1 MRCHSFAV
9 LLVLTWLWGLSGA
22 WAEEV
27 LAIKGGKIL
36 PVSGPPVEGGV
47 VVIRNGKIEAIGKDV
62 PIPSEARV
70 LDATGKVVMPGLI
83 EVHSSRGMDQTN
95 ENNPLVPFLSVVDAI
110 DPSQDYFEECRRQGI
125 TAAAIV
131 PGNNT
136 IFGGQAAIVR
146 TAGQFLNEM
155 LLKRDIGMKISLR
168 PTGDRNR
175 MGQVAAIRRELD
187 AAREAMTE
195 RSRTSQ
201 AQPQPTPDAKGG
213 NGSGPGPSADS
224 DDEDTQQRRPRPGG
238 GDQPGPETNPDAAL
252 VRAALAKLLKGD
264 QLAFIYCELP
274 MDVPQAIRLVREYK
288 LRGVLV
294 LAPACHRAVKQ
305 VAAAGLPVILEPTL
319 VLWESDPRTGE
330 EKQIVLPKL
339 YRDAGVPVT
348 FTVTPTQP
356 AGAGRGSGSQPPIL
370 GTNFLWFQ
378 AATALKYGTPYD
390 EALRSITL
398 RPAEVLGIA
407 DSRGSLE
414 PGKAADVVI
423 LSGDPLKLDTWVETT
438 IIDGRV
444 VYERQND
451 RKIKALLKPD
461 AE

>member
-1 MRCHSFAV
+1 MRCHFCAL
-9 LLVLTWLWGLSGA
+9 LLVLAPLAGASGD
-22 WAEEV
+22 EV

-36 PVSGPPVEGGV
+36 PVSGPPIEGGAI
-47 VVIRNGKIEAIGKDV
+47 VIRNGKIEALGKDIA
-62 PIPSEARV
+62 IPADAKVLEAG
-70 LDATGKVVMPGLI
+70 GKVIIPGLI
-83 EVHSSRGMDQTN
+83 DVHSSRGMDQTN
-95 ENNPLVPFLSVVDAI
+95 ENNPIVPFLSVVDAI

-125 TAAAIV
+125 TTAAIV

-155 LLKRDIGMKISLR
+155 LIQRDFGMKISLR

-187 AAREAMTE
+187 AAREALTE
-195 RSRTSQ
+195 RGRTSQ
-201 AQPQPTPDAKGG
+201 AQPPTPEGKGG
-213 NGSGPGPSADS
+213 NGSGPGPLADG
-224 DDEDTQQRRPRPGG
+224 DAEDTQQRRPRPGG
-238 GDQPGPETNPDAAL
+238 GDQPGQETNPDAAL
-252 VRAALAKLLKGD
+252 VRAALAKLLKGE
-264 QLAFIYCELP
+264 QIAFIYCELP
-274 MDVPQAIRLVREYK
+274 MDVPQAVRLVKEYK

-294 LAPACHRAVKQ
+294 LGPACHKAVKQ
-305 VAAAGLPVILEPTL
+305 VAASGLPVILDPTL
-319 VLWESDPRTGE
+319 VLWETDPRTGE

-339 YRDAGVPVT
+339 YRDAGVAVT
-348 FTVTPTQP
+348 FQVTPPQA
-356 AGAGRGSGSQPPIL
+356 AGGGRGGGSQPLML
-370 GTNFLWFQ
+370 GSNYLWFQ
-378 AATALKYGTPYD
+378 AATALKYGMPYD
-390 EALRSITL
+390 EALRAITL

-414 PGKAADVVI
+414 PGKAADLVI

-438 IIDGRV
+438 ISDGRV